1 MSPLLQTILYLLV
14 LASACAAATYR
25 IKQRSPALRI
35 FSVFLVL
42 TLVAET
48 VAVCFDL
55 RFHNNMPV
63 YHVYAPLMLIVLA
76 LYFFQIAGALR
87 KHGVGWLILM
97 ISVIAIIANTVYLQP
112 VKQWNSNAI
121 LLCGLCI
128 IGMCLFY
135 FRKLFLEA
143 GTRSPFTNIHF
154 WLAFILMFFW
164 SSTFFLWTLLQV
176 FLIKEMYNTLDCL
189 YLVIWLMNM
198 IAYTAITITFL
209 YFKPLK

>member
-14 LASACAAATYR
+14 LISACAAAVYKIR
-25 IKQRSPALRI
+25 QRSPALRT
-35 FSVFLVL
+35 FTAFLVL

-48 VAVCFDL
+48 TAVYFDL
-55 RFHNNMPV
+55 HFHNNMPV
-63 YHVYAPLMLIVLA
+63 YHVYAPFMLIVLA
-76 LYFFQIAGALR
+76 FYFFQIAGDLR
-87 KHGVGWLILM
+87 LHGAGWLLLIV
-97 ISVIAIIANTVYLQP
+97 SVIAIIANTLYLQP
-112 VKQWNSNAI
+112 MQQWNSNAL

-128 IGMCLFY
+128 VGMCLFY

-164 SSTFFLWTLLQV
+164 SSTFFLWTLLEV
-176 FLIKEMYNTLDCL
+176 FLIKAMYNTLDYL
-189 YLVIWLMNM
+189 YLVIWLINM
-198 IAYTAITITFL
+198 MTYIAITITFL